1 MKTLI
6 LANPNAGS
14 LEGRDELQSAVS
26 SMEGTTV
33 VFTESPG
40 DVEGRARESLEEDWD
55 CVVAAG
61 GDGTIHEA
69 VNGLSRDFRK
79 SRFGVLPLGTGNDL
93 ARSLGVPADLEQ
105 ALDVLRRGEVRA
117 LDVIRVRF
125 EGGLERV
132 CLNAAT
138 GGFADELNEALD
150 EGTKK
155 AWGPLSYLRSA
166 VEVVPDLKS
175 FRLELEPEGQE
186 TTSLRAYSVAIA
198 NGRCVA
204 SGVQVAPEAY
214 LDDGLLDVLVIPE
227 IHVGQMA
234 MLAPQVL
241 AGRHLTSE
249 LIRFLRAGKVTV
261 TADPPFPFNLDGEVH
276 GTTPATF
283 EVIPQAL
290 KVVVGS
296 GAACGDAEA

>member
-14 LEGRDELQSAVS
+14 LESREQLESAVS
-26 SMEGTTV
+26 SMEEVTV

-40 DVEGRARESLEEDWD
+40 EVERRARESLEEDWD
-55 CVVAAG
+55 RVVAAG

-69 VNGLSRDFRK
+69 VNGLAQNLGK
-79 SRFGVLPLGTGNDL
+79 SHFGILPLGTGNDL
-93 ARSLGVPADLEQ
+93 ARSLGVAADLHQ

-125 EGGLERV
+125 EDGLERL

-138 GGFADELNEALD
+138 GGFTDEVNEALD
-150 EGTKK
+150 EETKN

-166 VEVVPDLKS
+166 VEAVPELES
-175 FRLELEPEGQE
+175 FHLELEPEGQE
-186 TTSLRAYSVAIA
+186 SMSLSAYSVAIA

-204 SGVQVAPEAY
+204 SGIQVAPEAR

-234 MLAPQVL
+234 MLGPQVL
-241 AGRHLTSE
+241 TGRHLNSE
-249 LIRFLRAGKVTV
+249 LIRFLRVEKVTV
-261 TADPPFPFNLDGEVH
+261 ATAPPIPFNLDGEAH
-276 GTTPATF
+276 GTTPVTF
-283 EVIPQAL
+283 EVLPQTL
-290 KVVVGS
+290 KVVVGPE
-296 GAACGDAEA
+296 AACGEAEA